1 MINLPIALQVYSL
14 RGIYAENPLK
24 AMKIAKEAGYDGVE
38 FYGDEYMNE
47 FYAALLK
54 QTGLVCSGWHTGL
67 DALENDFEKVV
78 ARNIAVGNRYI
89 CVPWYNCDSLD
100 GWKSFADRLNKM
112 AERLAPYGIRTG
124 YHSHAHDHTEVNG
137 YVPWDVVAENTD
149 SKVILQ
155 IDTGNALAAGIDVM
169 EAVKKYPGRNQS
181 IHFKPYA
188 KEGGYVPFIG
198 KDDIDWN
205 AMLRWCETDGATEW
219 AIVEYEDTTAPVEG
233 VTDSLV
239 HLRNLQA

>member
-14 RGIYAENPLK
+14 RGIYGENPLK

-54 QTGLVCSGWHTGL
+54 QTGLVCAGWH
-67 DALENDFEKVV
+67 
-78 ARNIAVGNRYI
+78 
-89 CVPWYNCDSLD
+89 NCDSLD

-169 EAVKKYPGRNQS
+169 AAVKKYPGRNQS

-219 AIVEYEDTTAPVEG
+219 AVVEYEDTTAPVEG
-233 VTDSLV
+233 VTDSLAY
-239 HLRNLQA
+239 LRSLQA